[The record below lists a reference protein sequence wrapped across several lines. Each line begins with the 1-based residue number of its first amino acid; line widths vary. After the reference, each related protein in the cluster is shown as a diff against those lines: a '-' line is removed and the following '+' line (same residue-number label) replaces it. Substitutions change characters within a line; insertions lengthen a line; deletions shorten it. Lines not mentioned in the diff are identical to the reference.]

1 MFLPPVK
8 LSCSTP
14 VMALILALSLA
25 ACSFRPYRLD
35 IQQGNVVTVEQFAQL
50 KVGMTPEQVRFLLGT
65 PLLNDVFHANRW
77 DYYYRMVKGTT
88 REVTAYALTVHFSG
102 GKVERIDADEA
113 FRSQKPEEGNGNR
126 VYDLSGPAKS

>member
-1 MFLPPVK
+1 MSLLPRKFSSSAP
-8 LSCSTP
+8 L
-14 VMALILALSLA
+14 LALVLAVSLT
-25 ACSFRPYRLD
+25 ACSFKPYRLD

-88 REVTAYALTVHFSG
+88 REATSYALTVHFSG

-113 FRSQKPEEGNGNR
+113 FRSQKPEEGTGNR